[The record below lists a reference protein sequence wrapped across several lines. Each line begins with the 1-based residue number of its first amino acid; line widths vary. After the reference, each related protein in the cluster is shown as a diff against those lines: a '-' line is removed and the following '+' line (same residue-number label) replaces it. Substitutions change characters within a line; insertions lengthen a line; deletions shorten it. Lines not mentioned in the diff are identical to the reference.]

1 MLIADRNAVQDV
13 KKVVEK
19 IKADGRHEHHIHREV
34 YRPWGKYDSIDA
46 GDRYQV
52 KRITV
57 KPGEGLSV
65 QMHHHRAEHWV
76 VVAGTAKVTID
87 GEVKLL
93 GENESI
99 YIPLGAT
106 HCLENPGK
114 IPLDLIEV
122 RSGSYLEE
130 DDIVRFC
137 FKAYDIRGKLGE
149 ELNEDIAWRIG
160 RAYGEYLKPQTI
172 VLGGDVRLTSES
184 LKLALAKG
192 LQDAGVDVLDIG
204 LSGTEEIYF
213 ATFHLGVDGGIEVTA
228 SHNPMDYNGMKLVR
242 KGARPIS
249 GDTGLRDVQRLAEAN
264 DFPPVNEAKRGSYK
278 KINLQKEYI
287 DHLLGYIN
295 VANLKPLKLVI
306 NSGNGAAGPV
316 VDALEARFK
325 ALNVPVT
332 FVKVHNTP
340 DGNFPNGIPNPLLP
354 ECRDDTRNAVIEH
367 GADMGIAF
375 DGDFDRCFLFDEKG
389 QFIEGYYIVGLL
401 AEAFLEKNPGAK
413 IIHDPRLSWNT
424 VDVVSAAGG
433 TPVMSK
439 TGHAFIKERMREEDA
454 IYGGEMSAH
463 HYFRDFAYCDSGM
476 IPWLLV
482 TELLCLKGKTLGE
495 LVRDRMAAFPASG
508 EINSKLAQPA
518 EAIARVEQH
527 FAIHALEIDRTDGI
541 SMAFPQWR
549 FNLRSSNTEPVV
561 RLNVESRADTA
572 LMEAR
577 TKDILALLNQ

>member
-1 MLIADRNAVQDV
+1 MTRL
-13 KKVVEK
+13 
-19 IKADGRHEHHIHREV
+19 
-34 YRPWGKYDSIDA
+34 
-46 GDRYQV
+46 
-52 KRITV
+52 T
-57 KPGEGLSV
+57 
-65 QMHHHRAEHWV
+65 
-76 VVAGTAKVTID
+76 
-87 GEVKLL
+87 
-93 GENESI
+93 
-99 YIPLGAT
+99 
-106 HCLENPGK
+106 
-114 IPLDLIEV
+114 
-122 RSGSYLEE
+122 
-130 DDIVRFC
+130 C

-149 ELNEDIAWRIG
+149 ELNEEIATRIG
-160 RAYGEYLKPQTI
+160 RAYGEFLKPKTI

-184 LKLALAKG
+184 LKMALAKG
-192 LQDAGVDVLDIG
+192 LRDAGVDVLDIG

-242 KGARPIS
+242 EGARPIS

-264 DFPPVNEAKRGSYK
+264 DFSPVDAKKRGSYQ
-278 KINLQKEYI
+278 KIDLRKAYI
-287 DHLLGYIN
+287 DHLLGYIDT
-295 VANLKPLKLVI
+295 ANLKPLKLVI

-325 ALNVPVT
+325 ALNVPVMLI
-332 FVKVHNTP
+332 KVHNTP

-375 DGDFDRCFLFDEKG
+375 DGDFDRCFLFDETG

-401 AEAFLEKNPGAK
+401 AEAFLEKAPGER

-424 VDVVSAAGG
+424 VDVVEAAGG

-439 TGHAFIKERMREEDA
+439 TGHAFIKERMRQEDA

-482 TELLCLKGKTLGE
+482 AELLCLKGKTLGE
-495 LVRDRMAAFPASG
+495 LVRDRMLAFPASG
-508 EINSKLAQPA
+508 EINSKLEEPA
-518 EAIARVEQH
+518 AAIARVEQH
-527 FAIHALEIDRTDGI
+527 FAQHALEIDRTDGI
-541 SMAFPQWR
+541 SLTFEDWR

-561 RLNVESRADTA
+561 RLNVESRGDTS

-577 TKDILALLNQ
+577 TRDILALLNQ